1 VSWDDE
7 ESGGV
12 RMGRSDVD
20 KPRMGRPSL
29 VDRETIVR
37 AAVEIGFDRLT
48 MSAVG
53 SRLGVRHSTLYRYF
67 GTRDA
72 LAAAAIDQCVASVPW
87 PEPDGDWREFLR
99 ATARSYWSL
108 YEGHAGLALEV
119 STLRSTSAT
128 LVEITNRSGVA
139 LLELG
144 FDAEDALLVVDMLGE
159 LVTQAFLGA
168 STTRP
173 EATTEQPDPV
183 SVVDGSRQR
192 RVELLRPW
200 LDHYDARLRDVVADI
215 IVRPPVRQF
224 EQKLELFLDGVSHR
238 AGSR

>member
-1 VSWDDE
+1 
-7 ESGGV
+7 
-12 RMGRSDVD
+12 
-20 KPRMGRPSL
+20 MGRPAL
-29 VDRETIVR
+29 VDREAIVG

-72 LAAAAIDQCVASVPW
+72 LAAAAIDRCVASVPW

-108 YEGHAGLALEV
+108 YERHAGLAMEV
-119 STLRSTSAT
+119 STLRSTSAA
-128 LVEITNRSGVA
+128 LVDITNRSGVA
-139 LLELG
+139 LLDLG
-144 FDAEDALLVVDMLGE
+144 FDAEDAVLIVDMLGE

-168 STTRP
+168 SATRP
-173 EATTEQPDPV
+173 ETPADQSDTV
-183 SVVDGSRQR
+183 SVVDSSRQR

-200 LDHYDARLRDVVADI
+200 LDRYDARLRDVLADV

-224 EQKLELFLDGVSHR
+224 EKKLELFLDGVSRR
-238 AGSR
+238 AGNR